1 MTKEEAT
8 KLLDDVLDRLG
19 EHFDSVQIICTLV
32 EDGTK
37 HYHRGT
43 GDFYARRGAVD
54 KWIRDDSAEDETW
67 TRIRVER
74 EEDKDDWQ
82 RREYFSRI

>member
-1 MTKEEAT
+1 MTPEAAT
-8 KLLDDVLDRLG
+8 KMLDEVLDRLG
-19 EHFDSVQIICTLV
+19 EHFSSVQIVCTLV
-32 EDGTK
+32 EGGTK

-54 KWIRDDSAEDETW
+54 KWLRVDAAEDEAYTKL
-67 TRIRVER
+67 RMEK

-82 RREYFSRI
+82 RGD